1 MIFIVP
7 ALLKEIRSVFRD
19 NVPSFTPT
27 EVVILKGVPLTGN
40 AGTERTPSFSPDGT
54 QVVYSWNG
62 SNADNFDIYKKPA
75 GDGPSVR
82 LTTDAQED
90 FAPAWSPDGKTIAFL
105 RTKGVSDDI
114 VLIPAAGGPE
124 RKAGEVTHQVD
135 RYGLTWKKDSQSL
148 IVSDAPS
155 PGTAMSLY
163 DLSIT
168 SGEKKRI
175 TRPSRAEEGDFFPS
189 ISPGGDVV
197 AFVRNPSGFRAEIFT
212 LDITDE
218 DAEPQRI
225 ASPKL
230 PTTHPAWTSNGNQL
244 IFAAGAAGASLL
256 WRVPADGSRKP
267 MPLIGLGVGEDPAV
281 STQGSRLVY
290 SEKTKD
296 RKSHPLLVVDGFR

>member
-218 DAEPQRI
+218 DADSQRI